1 MGMTAESVESLI
13 CALITTAI
21 TTTNQQSDDK
31 TIWCD
36 NHDYSRVWRIR
47 KQHEDYVNYK
57 QNPNKIQKNN

>member
-31 TIWCD
+31 TI
-36 NHDYSRVWRIR
+36 
-47 KQHEDYVNYK
+47 
-57 QNPNKIQKNN
+57 